1 MNASRLSRMTL
12 IVFTIALTL
21 LFTQWPSLAYN
32 HDKGEDEKK
41 PERLIIMAAEYP
53 GIVVP
58 VEEDVSM
65 DLTFYNKGR
74 SSEDVDVWIEKK
86 AAGWKARIKTYKY
99 TVTGAHVPSG
109 DDKRLT
115 FEAKPDKDVKPGKY
129 EFLVKAQTRD
139 GRFKMAQKIKV
150 EVIKEEAGAQKDTG
164 VKLNTSYP
172 VLRGPSDAKLE
183 FSMEVDSKL
192 DKDAVFNL
200 SAQGPEGW
208 DINFKPAYE
217 DKYISS
223 LRIKANQ
230 SETVAIEVKPSL
242 TAQEGEYPITVRVSS
257 SEAKGEAL
265 LKAALTGTYAFE
277 VGTSTGLLSLNARQG
292 KPANMSFYIK
302 NTGSAANNDIKFVS
316 FKPEN
321 WKVEF
326 KPEKIAAIP
335 PGEFEQVEAIITPN
349 DEALVGDYS
358 VNVKVDGEKESKNME
373 FRVTVKASAAWGW
386 IGIGII
392 VLVIGGLIGLFRSLG
407 RR

>member
-1 MNASRLSRMTL
+1 MNSMRTYKIISIIFILGL
-12 IVFTIALTL
+12 IITL
-21 LFTQWPSLAYN
+21 LRDPAYA
-32 HDKGEDEKK
+32 KMEDEKK

-53 GIVVP
+53 GVVVP
-58 VEEDVSM
+58 VDEDVSM

-86 AAGWKARIKTYKY
+86 ASGWKARIKTYKY

-139 GRFKMAQKIKV
+139 GYFKMAQKIMV
-150 EVIKEEAGAQKDTG
+150 EVTEEEAAEDTG
-164 VKLNTSYP
+164 VELNTSYP
-172 VLRGPSDAKLE
+172 VLRGPSDATLE
-183 FSMEVDSKL
+183 FSLEVDSKL

-200 SAQGPEGW
+200 VVQGPKGW

-230 SETVAIEVKPSL
+230 SETVAIEVKPSW
-242 TAQEGEYPITVRVSS
+242 TAQEGEYPIKVIVSS
-257 SEAKGEAL
+257 SEAKGEAQ
-265 LKAALTGTYAFE
+265 LKVVLTGTYAFE
-277 VGTSTGLLSLNARQG
+277 VGTPTGLLSLNARQG

-302 NTGSAANNDIKFVS
+302 NTGSAVNSDIKFVS

-326 KPEKIAAIP
+326 KPEKIAAIQ

-358 VNVKVDGEKESKNME
+358 VNVKVDGEKDSKNME